1 MRRPS
6 HGTVVAYVS
15 LFVALGGTSVAAA
28 TIAKNAVVSSSIKD
42 GQVKTADLGAN
53 AVTSAKVKAGSLL
66 ASDLKAGELPAAIA
80 GPQGPAGTA
89 GATGSAGP
97 PGAKGDP
104 GAPGTPGVD
113 GTDGTDGTDGVNG
126 AATRVRA
133 SKTAGDVTV
142 PANTITFGTAVT
154 IPLAQNTWTQGAT
167 ETDLFLVRVTV
178 TAPATCSGGAQGL
191 LVNARLGGA
200 VLLGSHGGTIPPR
213 PGRRHVEDRH
223 ARGQQRLFRRRTGLH
238 GDCRRSQRGGVD
250 LAAQLSRS
258 GSPETATRASAA
270 AAASPAATAR
280 TPSTATR
287 RTATSPPAAT
297 TALDGGAQADALN
310 GDGGTDRCGN
320 GETLVNWES

>member
-200 VLLGSHGGTIPPR
+200 VLLGSHGGTIPFAASESSTHSFVIGFLLD
-213 PGRRHVEDRH
+213 PG
-223 ARGQQRLFRRRTGLH
+223 AATSRT
-238 GDCRRSQRGGVD
+238 VT
-250 LAAQLSRS
+250 LAANNGCS
-258 GSPETATRASAA
+258 GAGQDYTVTAA
-270 AAASPAATAR
+270 AVHVVASI
-280 TPSTATR
+280 
-287 RTATSPPAAT
+287 
-297 TALDGGAQADALN
+297 
-310 GDGGTDRCGN
+310 
-320 GETLVNWES
+320 

>member
-15 LFVALGGTSVAAA
+15 LFVALGGTSVAAV

-66 ASDLKAGELPAAIA
+66 ASDLKAGELPAAVP
-80 GPQGPAGTA
+80 GPQGPAG
-89 GATGSAGP
+89 ATGAAGPAGP
-97 PGAKGDP
+97 PGVKGDP
-104 GAPGTPGVD
+104 GTPGAD
-113 GTDGTDGTDGVNG
+113 GEDGADGAAGTAGVNG

-133 SKTAGDVTV
+133 SKPAGDVTV

-154 IPLAQNTWTQGAT
+154 IPLAQNGWTQGAT

-200 VLLGSHGGTIPPR
+200 VLLGSHGGSIPFAASETSTHSFVLGFLLDPGAATPR
-213 PGRRHVEDRH
+213 TV
-223 ARGQQRLFRRRTGLH
+223 T
-238 GDCRRSQRGGVD
+238 
-250 LAAQLSRS
+250 LAANNGCS
-258 GSPETATRASAA
+258 GAGQDYTVTAA
-270 AAASPAATAR
+270 AVNVVAS
-280 TPSTATR
+280 
-287 RTATSPPAAT
+287 
-297 TALDGGAQADALN
+297 
-310 GDGGTDRCGN
+310 
-320 GETLVNWES
+320 V